1 VGDTAVLTEGLSE
14 EDFSQ
19 FFEITMVFGMITVAN
34 FAFREVST
42 RWESRLGFAEFL
54 QRVTTIADIT
64 GMCSA
69 GSFSFPEILLDG
81 GV

>member
-1 VGDTAVLTEGLSE
+1 VGDAAVFAEGLSE

-42 RWESRLGFAEFL
+42 RWKSRLGLAKLL
-54 QRVTTIADIT
+54 QRVTAIADIT
-64 GMCSA
+64 GM
-69 GSFSFPEILLDG
+69 
-81 GV
+81 